1 MNTPRPHRPI
11 RIMFLI
17 TSMPVGGAE
26 TLLVNMVRRY
36 DPARITPMIGCLK
49 EKGVL
54 GEELSGEIPVFEDL
68 IHHKYDVG
76 VAVRLRRL
84 FLEEKVD
91 GVITVGAGDKMFWGR
106 LGAKSAQLPV
116 ILSALHSTGWP
127 DGVGRLNRMLTGI
140 TDGFIAC
147 ADSHAEYLVNNEK
160 FPEAKVF
167 MIPNGIDTNRFV
179 ADEVA
184 RNIWRSKLG
193 ISAEAPVAGIV
204 AALRPEKNHDMFLES
219 ARLTLETIPE
229 AQFVIAGDGPQR
241 ERLEALTAEKQISE
255 QVHFIGSTSDIPGV
269 LSMMDMFSLTSH
281 NEAKPVSILEALS
294 CERPVA
300 ATAVGSVNES
310 VIEGTT
316 GFLVDAGDSRAMA
329 DRWIKILSDEKLRQ
343 QMGSAGRDH
352 VIKHSSLDSMTTGYM
367 ELIESVFRSKVDS
380 GSNRNR
386 DLQNA

>member
-1 MNTPRPHRPI
+1 
-11 RIMFLI
+11 MFLI

-26 TLLVNMVRRY
+26 TLLVNMMRRF

-54 GEELSGEIPVFEDL
+54 GEELSDEFPVFENL

-76 VAVRLRRL
+76 VAVRLRKL
-84 FLEEKVD
+84 FKEQELD

-106 LGAKSAQLPV
+106 LGAKSAKLPV

-147 ADSHAEYLVNNEK
+147 ADSHAQYLVNNEK
-160 FPEAKVF
+160 FPEPKVF

-179 ADEVA
+179 EDNAARRLWRNKIAIADD
-184 RNIWRSKLG
+184 
-193 ISAEAPVAGIV
+193 APVVGIV
-204 AALRPEKNHDMFLES
+204 AALRSEKNHDLFLES
-219 ARLTLETIPE
+219 ARLTLQSLPE
-229 AQFVIAGDGPQR
+229 ARFVIAGDGPER
-241 ERLEALTAEKQISE
+241 ERLEALAVEKKVDQ
-255 QVHFIGSTSDIPGV
+255 QVHFVGSTPDIPGV
-269 LSMMDMFSLTSH
+269 LSMMDVFSLTSH

-310 VIEGTT
+310 VLEGVT
-316 GFLVDAGDSRAMA
+316 GFLVDAGDGEKMA
-329 DRWIKILSDEKLRQ
+329 QRWVQLLSDKSLRQ
-343 QMGSAGRDH
+343 KMGAAGRNH
-352 VIKHSSLDSMTTGYM
+352 VIEHSSLDSMTTGYM
-367 ELIESVFRSKVDS
+367 ELVESIFHGKNAAGTVCDRDS
-380 GSNRNR
+380 VTV
-386 DLQNA
+386 

>member
-1 MNTPRPHRPI
+1 MY
-11 RIMFLI
+11 LI

-26 TLLVNMVRRY
+26 TLLVNMMRRF

-54 GEELSGEIPVFEDL
+54 GEELSGEFPVFENL
-68 IHHKYDVG
+68 INHKYDVG
-76 VAVRLRRL
+76 VAVRLRKL
-84 FLEEKVD
+84 FKEQALD

-106 LGAKSAQLPV
+106 LAAKSAKLPV

-179 ADEVA
+179 ADQVA
-184 RNIWRSKLG
+184 RRLWRKKLS
-193 ISAEAPVAGIV
+193 IADNAPVVGIV
-204 AALRPEKNHDMFLES
+204 AALRSEKNHDLFLEA
-219 ARLTLETIPE
+219 ARRTLLTLPE
-229 AQFVIAGDGPQR
+229 ARFVIAGDGPER
-241 ERLEALTAEKQISE
+241 ARLEALAVEKQVDQ

-269 LSMMDMFSLTSH
+269 LSMMDVFSLTSH

-294 CERPVA
+294 CQRPVA

-310 VIEGTT
+310 VVQGVT
-316 GFLVDAGDSRAMA
+316 GFLVDAGDEQAMA
-329 DRWIKILSDEKLRQ
+329 DRWVKLLSDQQLRQ
-343 QMGSAGRDH
+343 TMGTAGRDH
-352 VIKHSSLDSMTTGYM
+352 VIEHSSLDSMTTGYM
-367 ELIESVFRSKVDS
+367 ELVESIFRSKADANKL
-380 GSNRNR
+380 SNR
-386 DLQNA
+386 DTVNA

>member
-1 MNTPRPHRPI
+1 MNFDRPI
-11 RIMFLI
+11 RIMYLI

-26 TLLVNMVRRY
+26 TLLVNMMRRF

-54 GEELSGEIPVFEDL
+54 GEELSGEFPVFENL
-68 IHHKYDVG
+68 INHKYDVG
-76 VAVRLRRL
+76 VAVRLRKL
-84 FLEEKVD
+84 FKEQALD

-106 LGAKSAQLPV
+106 LAAKSAKLPV

-179 ADEVA
+179 ADQVA
-184 RNIWRSKLG
+184 RRLWRKKLS
-193 ISAEAPVAGIV
+193 IADNAPVVGIV
-204 AALRPEKNHDMFLES
+204 AALRSEKNHDLFLEA
-219 ARLTLETIPE
+219 ARRTLLTLPE
-229 AQFVIAGDGPQR
+229 ARFVIAGDGPER
-241 ERLEALTAEKQISE
+241 ARLEALAVEKQVDQ

-269 LSMMDMFSLTSH
+269 LSMMDVFSLTSH

-294 CERPVA
+294 CQRPVA

-310 VIEGTT
+310 VVQGVT
-316 GFLVDAGDSRAMA
+316 GFLVDAGDEQAMA
-329 DRWIKILSDEKLRQ
+329 DRWVKLLSDQQLRQ
-343 QMGSAGRDH
+343 TMGTAGRDH
-352 VIKHSSLDSMTTGYM
+352 VIEHSSLDSMTTGYM
-367 ELIESVFRSKVDS
+367 ELVESIFRSKADANKL
-380 GSNRNR
+380 SNR
-386 DLQNA
+386 DTVNA

>member
-1 MNTPRPHRPI
+1 
-11 RIMFLI
+11 MFLI

-26 TLLVNMVRRY
+26 TLLVNMMRRF

-54 GEELSGEIPVFEDL
+54 GEELSDEFPVFENL

-76 VAVRLRRL
+76 VAVRLRKL
-84 FLEEKVD
+84 FQDQKLD

-106 LGAKSAQLPV
+106 LGAKSARLPV

-160 FPEAKVF
+160 FPQRKVF

-179 ADEVA
+179 EDKVA
-184 RNIWRSKLG
+184 RKAWRDKLS
-193 ISAEAPVAGIV
+193 IAHDAPVVGIV
-204 AALRPEKNHDMFLES
+204 AALRSEKNHDLFLEA
-219 ARLTLETIPE
+219 ARRTLESLPE
-229 AQFVIAGDGPQR
+229 ARFVIAGDGPERQ
-241 ERLEALTAEKQISE
+241 RLEALAVEKQVDQ
-255 QVHFIGSTSDIPGV
+255 QVYFVGSTPDIPGV
-269 LSMMDMFSLTSH
+269 LSMMDVFSLTSH

-310 VIEGTT
+310 VLEGVT
-316 GFLVDAGDSRAMA
+316 GFLVDAGDDQAMA
-329 DRWIKILSDEKLRQ
+329 GRWVELLSDKTSRQ
-343 QMGSAGRDH
+343 KMGSAGRNH
-352 VIKHSSLDSMTTGYM
+352 VIENSSLDSMTTGYM
-367 ELIESVFRSKVDS
+367 ELVESIFRGNA
-380 GSNRNR
+380 GSTTQR
-386 DLQNA
+386 DRGTVSV

>member
-1 MNTPRPHRPI
+1 MNTPRFDRPI

-36 DPARITPMIGCLK
+36 DPARVTPMIGCLK

-54 GEELSGEIPVFEDL
+54 GEELSSEIPVFENL
-68 IHHKYDVG
+68 IHHKYDMG
-76 VAVRLRRL
+76 VAVRLRKL
-84 FLEEKVD
+84 FLEQKLD
-91 GVITVGAGDKMFWGR
+91 GIITVGAGDKMFWGR
-106 LGAKSAQLPV
+106 LGAKSARLPV

-147 ADSHAEYLVNNEK
+147 ADSHAQYLVKNEK

-179 ADEVA
+179 ADEIA
-184 RNIWRSKLG
+184 RNVWRTKLG
-193 ISAEAPVAGIV
+193 IAAKAPVAGIV
-204 AALRPEKNHDMFLES
+204 AALRPEKNHDLFLES
-219 ARLTLETIPE
+219 ARLTLGSIPE
-229 AQFVIAGDGPQR
+229 ARFVIAGDGPER
-241 ERLEALTAEKQISE
+241 ERLEALAAEKKISE

-294 CERPVA
+294 CERPVV

-310 VIEGTT
+310 VIEGAT
-316 GFLVDAGDSRAMA
+316 GFLVDAGDSQAMA
-329 DRWIKILSDEKLRQ
+329 DRWVKILNDEKLRQ
-343 QMGSAGRDH
+343 QMGAVGRDH
-352 VIKHSSLDSMTTGYM
+352 VIEHSSLDSMTTGYM
-367 ELIESVFRSKVDS
+367 ELIESIFRSKVDVD
-380 GSNRNR
+380 SNRN
-386 DLQNA
+386 LQNV